1 VRGTNMRQEN
11 PRTTTGVKIRT
22 IAFIVAMIP
31 VLILVALVGILSL
44 LVLTPVVMYA
54 GSIRGKPLKPRQS
67 NAGVAP
73 R

>member
-1 VRGTNMRQEN
+1 MRRGNR
-11 PRTTTGVKIRT
+11 RALTGAKIRT

-31 VLILVALVGILSL
+31 LLILVALVGILSL
-44 LVLTPVVMYA
+44 LFLTPVVMYA

>member
-1 VRGTNMRQEN
+1 MRGTNMRRAN
-11 PRTTTGVKIRT
+11 RRALTGAKIRT
-22 IAFIVAMIP
+22 IAFLVAMIP

-44 LVLTPVVMYA
+44 IVLTPVVIYA

>member
-1 VRGTNMRQEN
+1 MSSEN
-11 PRTTTGVKIRT
+11 PRTLTGTKIRT

-31 VLILVALVGILSL
+31 LLILVALVGILSL

-54 GSIRGKPLKPRQS
+54 GSIRGKPFKQTQS
-67 NAGVAP
+67 NAGPAP